1 VALLLPVLVTTDP
14 SAGAQSQQVLV
25 TVRTTPALPAANTD
39 VKVSV
44 RITGCPPSDA
54 QVEIYLT
61 TDDGATS
68 SAALMER
75 SAAITSLVF
84 RAHADIVLSKAVEG
98 WYGVRVVCGSFRPA
112 RRPMANTTFAV
123 GANPTKESRVVG
135 TSVAERGTIR
145 LEGDG
150 CPGTA
155 VEYAVDQVE
164 LHDGPFVV
172 AGTIPVAADGSWGGD
187 VTMPD
192 YVVPGSVEIKRR
204 CVLKNQR
211 GETISIAYPSGND
224 VTVTPAPSTTTAAG

>member
-1 VALLLPVLVTTDP
+1 MLPLLVSTDLP
-14 SAGAQSQQVLV
+14 AGAQSQQVLV
-25 TVRTTPALPAANTD
+25 TVRTSPALPAANTD
-39 VKVSV
+39 VTVSI

-75 SAAITSLVF
+75 SAAVTSLVF
-84 RAHADIVLSKAVEG
+84 RAHAKIVLTKAVEG

-123 GANPTKESRVVG
+123 GPNPTKESRVIG
-135 TSVAERGTIR
+135 TTVAARGTIR
-145 LEGDG
+145 IEGDG

-187 VTMPD
+187 VTLPD
-192 YVVPGSVEIKRR
+192 FVVPGSVEIKRR

-211 GETISIAYPSGND
+211 GETISITYPSGD
-224 VTVTPAPSTTTAAG
+224 DITVTPAPSTTTTGG